1 MDIFESIG
9 PLVNDDVYDIVKVNK
24 GVKLKKPIIYF
35 LTRTTCSL
43 APKMVILKLILLGI
57 LLIHHLEVF

>member
-24 GVKLKKPIIYF
+24 GVKNIYF

-43 APKMVILKLILLGI
+43 APKVVILKLILLGI